1 IKRGHWIANKLLC
14 VNPPPPPPNIPPLPP
29 ASQTNPTVRQRLDAH
44 LSAPLCK
51 GCHVA
56 MDAVG
61 LGAENYG
68 PFGQWR
74 TSYADQAAVDA
85 SGTLP
90 GDGTAFGDSASM
102 YKALG
107 SSDTAKTCVALQ
119 FMKLALS
126 RDLTTGDERS
136 VASAVAMS
144 AVTPT
149 SHFSDLLWS
158 IVTTKEFLQQT
169 GEAP

>member
-1 IKRGHWIANKLLC
+1 
-14 VNPPPPPPNIPPLPP
+14 
-29 ASQTNPTVRQRLDAH
+29 
-44 LSAPLCK
+44 
-51 GCHVA
+51 

-74 TSYADQAAVDA
+74 AKYADQTPIDA

-90 GDGTAFGDSASM
+90 GGSTAFSDSASM
-102 YKALG
+102 YQALG
-107 SSDTAKTCVALQ
+107 ASDTAKACMALQ

-126 RDLTTGDERS
+126 RDLATTADQA
-136 VASAVAMS
+136 VASAVAQS
-144 AVTPT
+144 ALTT
-149 SHFSDLLWS
+149 TGHLSDLISS
-158 IVTTKEFLQQT
+158 IVTTAEFLQQT